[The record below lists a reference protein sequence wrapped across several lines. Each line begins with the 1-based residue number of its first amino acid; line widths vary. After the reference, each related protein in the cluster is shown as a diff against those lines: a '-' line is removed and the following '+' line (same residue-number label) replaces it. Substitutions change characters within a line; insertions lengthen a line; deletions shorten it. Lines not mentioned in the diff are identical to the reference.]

1 MKPRFTFAVLATCFS
16 PVVAFLT
23 FLNDFVPANRT
34 GGAFPKLTGAVIA
47 SVDLTVGL
55 AAKFVAV
62 IALLALLKNRVAA
75 DRQLD
80 ASRGAS
86 HEPIALVPRLLDAV
100 CAAGSSSIVALL
112 FFLLYAV
119 AASLE
124 NDAVSRTAPITLV
137 PVLDFA
143 IKAAGFVPIV
153 AFFTC
158 LF

>member
-1 MKPRFTFAVLATCFS
+1 MLE
-16 PVVAFLT
+16 
-23 FLNDFVPANRT
+23 D
-34 GGAFPKLTGAVIA
+34 
-47 SVDLTVGL
+47 
-55 AAKFVAV
+55 
-62 IALLALLKNRVAA
+62 RVAA
-75 DRQLD
+75 DRQLE

-112 FFLLYAV
+112 LFLPYAV

-124 NDAVSRTAPITLV
+124 NDAVTRTAPITLV
-137 PVLDFA
+137 PDFDFA

>member
-1 MKPRFTFAVLATCFS
+1 M
-16 PVVAFLT
+16 
-23 FLNDFVPANRT
+23 
-34 GGAFPKLTGAVIA
+34 
-47 SVDLTVGL
+47 
-55 AAKFVAV
+55 
-62 IALLALLKNRVAA
+62 LKNRVAA

-112 FFLLYAV
+112 FFLPYAV

-124 NDAVSRTAPITLV
+124 NDAVTRTAPITLV
-137 PVLDFA
+137 PDFDFA
-143 IKAAGFVPIV
+143 INAAGFVPIV
-153 AFFTC
+153 AFFIF

>member
-1 MKPRFTFAVLATCFS
+1 MKPRFTFAVLAARFS
-16 PVVAFLT
+16 PVVAFLA

-34 GGAFPKLTGAVIA
+34 GGAFPKLTGAVVA
-47 SVDLTVGL
+47 SVDLAQGL
-55 AAKFVAV
+55 AAKFVPV

-100 CAAGSSSIVALL
+100 CAARSPSIVTLLL
-112 FFLLYAV
+112 FLPYAV

-124 NDAVSRTAPITLV
+124 NDAVTRTAPITLV

-143 IKAAGFVPIV
+143 IKAAGFVSIV